1 MKGKKK
7 DKKKQMSEAE
17 GSVDPRRALGMAKM
31 REVYGFE
38 ADPANMEGRYLA
50 TTVDHL
56 FGDIW
61 QGPELNVATRR
72 LITIGAIAALGE
84 PDLLDIQFSCALRF
98 GELSVEQVREIVLQL
113 THYVGWPKSTAMSGA
128 AERAIANYRKEAQ

>member
-38 ADPANMEGRYLA
+38 ADPANMEGRYEKA
-50 TTVDHL
+50 DHH
-56 FGDIW
+56 
-61 QGPELNVATRR
+61 R
-72 LITIGAIAALGE
+72 
-84 PDLLDIQFSCALRF
+84 C
-98 GELSVEQVREIVLQL
+98 
-113 THYVGWPKSTAMSGA
+113 HC
-128 AERAIANYRKEAQ
+128 RAGRA